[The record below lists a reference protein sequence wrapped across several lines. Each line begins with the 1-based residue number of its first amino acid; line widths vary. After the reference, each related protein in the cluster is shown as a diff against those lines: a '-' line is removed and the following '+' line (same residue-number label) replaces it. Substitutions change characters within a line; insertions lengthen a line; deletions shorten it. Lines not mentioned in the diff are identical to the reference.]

1 MLGVGVYVVWVLV
14 WAARWVAGSRQG
26 APGQAALSCA
36 ACRAVTMEEL
46 TNDEEYTDIL
56 EDMKEECGRFGQV
69 LQARRSGR

>member
-1 MLGVGVYVVWVLV
+1 
-14 WAARWVAGSRQG
+14 
-26 APGQAALSCA
+26 
-36 ACRAVTMEEL
+36 MEEL